1 MSYHLPMSLQL
12 GVIPLS
18 RRLPAQERRGAATAT
33 PSLPK
38 WRPLWV
44 ISWLT
49 RRL

>member
-1 MSYHLPMSLQL
+1 MSYHLPMRCNW
-12 GVIPLS
+12 VYIPLS